1 MSRESAGAAI
11 RALRESRD
19 WSLADLAAAT
29 GVSTMGLSYLERGAR
44 KPHKSTVQK
53 VENGLGLPPGTY
65 SRLLVAADP
74 DAELARLIAAQ
85 PSNPTAVRRAGAVVV
100 DRHSDTDVLEGYA
113 EAQLDAIK
121 SVIDRLPA
129 TTSNEYETYILS
141 VIAQCVKAE
150 MLAASSWRV
159 AVNAGADSTGRL
171 MEHLRAL
178 EATRGA
184 LLERMPTSLSAR
196 FDRACAQSS
205 LPEAVVAALIGVGAD
220 EMWDIRNRGVIP
232 AGALPASEPSST
244 QSRQVTTRMRG
255 SSELQR
261 GRAVESRSS
270 TVRRRQSATG
280 VGCGHH
286 TYGDLLSRAADLN
299 VGAGQRRY
307 QLAVDHSRAALL
319 SAARTD
325 AAAGAV
331 ITGAQRDRAW
341 ARRSTGTVLDEARS
355 DTTVTAV
362 MPIAQ
367 REAIRRRVARLRA
380 QRAHVLT
387 ARRRARRHLAA
398 LRALRYRVAHGP
410 GSRWPNFG
418 CRRRAVAP
426 ASRSTPRCRDL
437 AVPMSG
443 AQRGPTSSTV
453 PVWSS
458 GPTPRR
464 VFTWIAPPIN
474 RSTRGS
480 RCRAHRSG
488 RAIWS
493 SRTPGTCS
501 WRSATIWSSRRPMRA
516 RRFGSARWATTCRF
530 GDR

>member
-1 MSRESAGAAI
+1 MNYSEVELLSRAHQLFAGD
-11 RALRESRD
+11 SR
-19 WSLADLAAAT
+19 
-29 GVSTMGLSYLERGAR
+29 R
-44 KPHKSTVQK
+44 
-53 VENGLGLPPGTY
+53 PG
-65 SRLLVAADP
+65 
-74 DAELARLIAAQ
+74 
-85 PSNPTAVRRAGAVVV
+85 
-100 DRHSDTDVLEGYA
+100 
-113 EAQLDAIK
+113 LDAG
-121 SVIDRLPA
+121 
-129 TTSNEYETYILS
+129 TT
-141 VIAQCVKAE
+141 
-150 MLAASSWRV
+150 
-159 AVNAGADSTGRL
+159 
-171 MEHLRAL
+171 
-178 EATRGA
+178 
-184 LLERMPTSLSAR
+184 P
-196 FDRACAQSS
+196 
-205 LPEAVVAALIGVGAD
+205 
-220 EMWDIRNRGVIP
+220 
-232 AGALPASEPSST
+232 
-244 QSRQVTTRMRG
+244 
-255 SSELQR
+255 
-261 GRAVESRSS
+261 
-270 TVRRRQSATG
+270 
-280 VGCGHH
+280 
-286 TYGDLLSRAADLN
+286 YGDLLSRAADLN

-398 LRALRYRVAHGP
+398 LRAQRYRVAHGP
-410 GSRWPNFG
+410 GVALAKLRLPSPSGRAGIAVHAALSRLGRPYVW
-418 CRRRAVAP
+418 
-426 ASRSTPRCRDL
+426 
-437 AVPMSG
+437 G
-443 AQRGPTSSTV
+443 ATGPTSSTV

>member
-1 MSRESAGAAI
+1 MNYSEVELLSRAHQLFAGD
-11 RALRESRD
+11 SR
-19 WSLADLAAAT
+19 
-29 GVSTMGLSYLERGAR
+29 R
-44 KPHKSTVQK
+44 
-53 VENGLGLPPGTY
+53 PG
-65 SRLLVAADP
+65 
-74 DAELARLIAAQ
+74 
-85 PSNPTAVRRAGAVVV
+85 
-100 DRHSDTDVLEGYA
+100 
-113 EAQLDAIK
+113 LDAG
-121 SVIDRLPA
+121 
-129 TTSNEYETYILS
+129 TT
-141 VIAQCVKAE
+141 
-150 MLAASSWRV
+150 
-159 AVNAGADSTGRL
+159 
-171 MEHLRAL
+171 
-178 EATRGA
+178 
-184 LLERMPTSLSAR
+184 P
-196 FDRACAQSS
+196 
-205 LPEAVVAALIGVGAD
+205 
-220 EMWDIRNRGVIP
+220 
-232 AGALPASEPSST
+232 
-244 QSRQVTTRMRG
+244 
-255 SSELQR
+255 
-261 GRAVESRSS
+261 
-270 TVRRRQSATG
+270 
-280 VGCGHH
+280 
-286 TYGDLLSRAADLN
+286 YGDLLSRAADLN

-387 ARRRARRHLAA
+387 ARRGHDGTWRRCVRCGTGWRTAR
-398 LRALRYRVAHGP
+398 

>member
-1 MSRESAGAAI
+1 MNYSEVELLSRAHQLFAGD
-11 RALRESRD
+11 SR
-19 WSLADLAAAT
+19 
-29 GVSTMGLSYLERGAR
+29 R
-44 KPHKSTVQK
+44 
-53 VENGLGLPPGTY
+53 PG
-65 SRLLVAADP
+65 
-74 DAELARLIAAQ
+74 
-85 PSNPTAVRRAGAVVV
+85 
-100 DRHSDTDVLEGYA
+100 
-113 EAQLDAIK
+113 LDAG
-121 SVIDRLPA
+121 
-129 TTSNEYETYILS
+129 TT
-141 VIAQCVKAE
+141 
-150 MLAASSWRV
+150 
-159 AVNAGADSTGRL
+159 
-171 MEHLRAL
+171 
-178 EATRGA
+178 
-184 LLERMPTSLSAR
+184 P
-196 FDRACAQSS
+196 
-205 LPEAVVAALIGVGAD
+205 
-220 EMWDIRNRGVIP
+220 
-232 AGALPASEPSST
+232 
-244 QSRQVTTRMRG
+244 
-255 SSELQR
+255 
-261 GRAVESRSS
+261 
-270 TVRRRQSATG
+270 
-280 VGCGHH
+280 
-286 TYGDLLSRAADLN
+286 YGDLLSRAADLN